1 MLTRDDVKGTHM
13 DDPKVLR
20 QCSQMAADATPEF
33 YKENLRRLR
42 GNGVN
47 VYFALPHLRALETVE
62 RLIPQG
68 LYMGAV

>member
-13 DDPKVLR
+13 DDPTVLR
-20 QCSQMAADATPEF
+20 QYSRMAADATPEF
-33 YKENLRRLR
+33 YMENLRRLR
-42 GNGVN
+42 SNGVN
-47 VYFALPHLRALETVE
+47 VYFGLPHLHALAIVE